1 MLALVDLLDDVD
13 SSGTQLIVLEAKGIS
28 LFFRSVFFSP
38 VKRIISNSSEVL
50 CHSFRISAT
59 GHVSPECGW
68 ILYPKF
74 EADVRVF
81 LVYATITRSA
91 ALHKNAH

>member
-1 MLALVDLLDDVD
+1 LLLGFLLALVDLLDDVD

-50 CHSFRISAT
+50 CHRFRIFVT

-68 ILYPKF
+68 KIVS
-74 EADVRVF
+74 EV
-81 LVYATITRSA
+81 
-91 ALHKNAH
+91 

>member
-1 MLALVDLLDDVD
+1 LDDVD

-28 LFFRSVFFSP
+28 LFFSSVFFGP

-50 CHSFRISAT
+50 CHRFRIFVT

-68 ILYPKF
+68 KIVS
-74 EADVRVF
+74 EV
-81 LVYATITRSA
+81 
-91 ALHKNAH
+91 

>member
-1 MLALVDLLDDVD
+1 MSRHVESFYLFSPLLLGFMLALVDLLDDVD

-50 CHSFRISAT
+50 CNSFRISAT
-59 GHVSPECGW
+59 GHVSSECGW
-68 ILYPKF
+68 KIVS
-74 EADVRVF
+74 EV
-81 LVYATITRSA
+81 
-91 ALHKNAH
+91 